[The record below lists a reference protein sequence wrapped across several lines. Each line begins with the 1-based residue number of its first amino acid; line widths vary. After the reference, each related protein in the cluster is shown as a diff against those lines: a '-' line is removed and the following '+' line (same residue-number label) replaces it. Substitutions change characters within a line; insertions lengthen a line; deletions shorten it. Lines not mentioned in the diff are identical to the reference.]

1 MDESQNR
8 PLTVTLTIWGVFLL
22 GGWNLGRLLTLW
34 LNFRLLTTF
43 ATSPSPLFRLIL
55 ATIWTVLFWT
65 AALALW
71 QKRPFTRR
79 AIPSILTIYMIFEL
93 GILFLFTQ
101 SGPARSGWLI
111 SAFFYLLCIAF
122 SYWALNR
129 TAVQSYFRD

>member
-1 MDESQNR
+1 MDDPQNR
-8 PLTVTLTIWGVFLL
+8 PHSVTLTIWGVFLL

-43 ATSPSPLFRLIL
+43 AEAPSPLFRLIL
-55 ATIWTVLFWT
+55 TAIWTILFWA

-79 AIPSILTIYMIFEL
+79 AIPSILTIYMGFEL
-93 GILFLFTQ
+93 GMLFAFAKA
-101 SGPARSGWLI
+101 GPARSGWLTTTL
-111 SAFFYLLCIAF
+111 FYLFCIAF